1 MNINELAQEIHKN
14 AVEHGWWERNRDF
27 PEIAALIHSEVSE
40 AVEEWRNGKPLLYFR
55 VETEQADGTV
65 VPECRTD
72 DGDGDYQRRGLKP
85 EGIAAELADAVIRI
99 LDYAAAVGIDI
110 DEVIMA
116 KHAYNKDRP
125 YQHGGKRG

>member
-1 MNINELAQEIHKN
+1 M
-14 AVEHGWWERNRDF
+14 
-27 PEIAALIHSEVSE
+27 
-40 AVEEWRNGKPLLYFR
+40 
-55 VETEQADGTV
+55 

-85 EGIAAELADAVIRI
+85 EGIATELADTIIRI

-110 DEVIMA
+110 DAAIMA
-116 KHAYNKDRP
+116 KHTYNKDRP